1 MGFLDPA
8 RDAKAKIDAGRKR
21 KTFEEKLERAR
32 QDPSRRGRSP
42 SSWRTR

>member
-21 KTFEEKLERAR
+21 KTFEEQRERAR
-32 QDPSRRGRSP
+32 QDPSRRGR
-42 SSWRTR
+42 